1 MLTQSR
7 AIIEY
12 LDETRTQKPSLLPKD
27 PIKRAKARAIA
38 EIVNS
43 GMQPYQN
50 TVTIKTFLYFYI
62 CFYLHFYNEQ
72 NVLKRLVENE
82 GEEKKTEWVQFY
94 LHKGFRSLEV
104 ALKETSGKY
113 CVGDEV
119 RKNKLVLFKRTIP
132 KKGFTI

>member
-1 MLTQSR
+1 MR
-7 AIIEY
+7 FF
-12 LDETRTQKPSLLPKD
+12 PLLK
-27 PIKRAKARAIA
+27 
-38 EIVNS
+38 
-43 GMQPYQN
+43 
-50 TVTIKTFLYFYI
+50 
-62 CFYLHFYNEQ
+62 

-119 RKNKLVLFKRTIP
+119 RMTLI
-132 KKGFTI
+132 